1 MAMNVENEIDDLKRR
16 VAELEGSFTY
26 IVGQLREVSRYMHT
40 QFDGVRTDLGNFR
53 AEVNGHFAKVEA
65 DIAGL
70 REDLPGLVTDAV
82 RSGLR
87 PG

>member
-1 MAMNVENEIDDLKRR
+1 MVMNVEKEIDDLKRR

-26 IVGQLREVSRYMHT
+26 IVGQLREVQTYMHR
-40 QFDGVRTDLGNFR
+40 QFDGLRTEMREG
-53 AEVNGHFAKVEA
+53 FAKVDKRFDKVEA
-65 DIAGL
+65 DVAGL
-70 REDLPGLVTDAV
+70 REDLPGIVTDAV